1 VSSLNE
7 HLKDGV
13 AAASAELPEVSS
25 RRMFGC
31 DAFFANLNIYALIW
45 DGRLVLRLPDPGL
58 FAEAMRADGACPWAP
73 MGGSKG
79 MAHWV
84 CMGEAL
90 HDDHDELGAWV
101 ERAHRLAMLAPPK
114 KAKTKATK
122 PGDRGTRAPKRLAP
136 KRARR

>member
-13 AAASAELPEVSS
+13 AAASADLPEVST

-45 DGRLVLRLPDPGL
+45 DGRVVLRLPEPAL
-58 FAEAMRADGACPWAP
+58 FAEAMRGDGACPWAP
-73 MGGSKG
+73 MGGARG

-90 HDDHDELGAWV
+90 HDDRDELGVWV

-114 KAKTKATK
+114 AASARAKVK
-122 PGDRGTRAPKRLAP
+122 PAPKRLAP